1 MAFIIDEHNIA
12 YFNELPPE
20 AFLASLDDF
29 HRQGQKHLGMPFICQ
44 SPSNKHFVIYRV
56 HESLSSGR
64 LKFFIDLGLVY
75 VFKPIPQCVTD
86 YYSN

>member
-12 YFNELPPE
+12 YFDELPPE
-20 AFLASLDDF
+20 ASPATLDDF
-29 HRQGQKHLGMPFICQ
+29 HNQGIKHVNMPFICM
-44 SPSNKHFVIYRV
+44 SPSNKHYVIYRV

-75 VFKPIPQCVTD
+75 VFKPVPQCVTD
-86 YYSN
+86 YYNR

>member
-12 YFNELPPE
+12 YFDELPPE
-20 AFLASLDDF
+20 AFPATLDDF
-29 HRQGQKHLGMPFICQ
+29 HNQGIRHVNMPFICM
-44 SPSNKHFVIYRV
+44 SPSSKHYVIYRV

-75 VFKPIPQCVTD
+75 VFKPVPQCVTD
-86 YYSN
+86 YYNR